1 MRPRCWPLLALFL
14 LVAALLGCDTT
25 APQPESQV
33 VVETYLQA
41 EAPLP
46 TIRLT
51 RTVGTDEV
59 YAPSAAAVRGA
70 DVAVDRLAG
79 DDSTAQT
86 TVAYSET
93 DSVPGVYAPRR
104 PPVVEPGA
112 TYRLRVEPPGG
123 ARLTATTTVPDAI
136 RLLELKNDTS
146 TYQSENQP
154 TFVVEP
160 PRRPA
165 DRQNV
170 YVFSTTSLL
179 DFERLPDDALR
190 RALAPVYRNG
200 FGPNADSLEDL
211 RTTSSGLLN
220 EANFQRTDDGTLTIE
235 LPWLGVAFFGPN
247 EVAINVVDDNYYD
260 FLRSQE
266 AQQQGGFSPGEIP
279 NVIEHVEGGTGIF
292 GSYARVARPVFI
304 RPPDS
309 VRLPDQVPDSL
320 LGSIGPSMP
329 RAPSGNGGTVSRRPP
344 GLDVASAP
352 PAPASTDGFG
362 DPLRADSSSPRVD

>member
-14 LVAALLGCDTT
+14 LAVSLLGCDTT
-25 APQPESQV
+25 ATQPESQV
-33 VVETYLQA
+33 VVEAYLQA
-41 EAPLP
+41 DAPLP

-51 RTVGTDEV
+51 RTVGAGEAYV
-59 YAPSAAAVRGA
+59 PSEAAVRGA
-70 DVAVDRLAG
+70 TVAVDRLA
-79 DDSTAQT
+79 DDDTTTRTT
-86 TVAYSET
+86 TVYSET

-112 TYRLRVEPPGG
+112 SYRLRVDPPDG

-136 RLLELKNDTS
+136 TLLELKNDTA
-146 TYQSENQP
+146 TYQSEDQP

-160 PRRPA
+160 PRRPTE
-165 DRQNV
+165 RQNV

-179 DFERLPDDALR
+179 DFDRLPADTLR
-190 RALAPVYRNG
+190 RALAPLYRDG
-200 FGPNADSLEDL
+200 FGPNADSLRDL
-211 RTTSSGLLN
+211 QTTSSGLLN
-220 EANFQRTDDGTLTIE
+220 EANFQRNDSGSLTIE

-260 FLRSQE
+260 FLRSQQ

-279 NVIEHVEGGTGIF
+279 NVLEHVEGGTGLF

-309 VRLPDQVPDSL
+309 L
-320 LGSIGPSMP
+320 
-329 RAPSGNGGTVSRRPP
+329 RRPI
-344 GLDVASAP
+344 GL
-352 PAPASTDGFG
+352 
-362 DPLRADSSSPRVD
+362 